1 MVGNAVLDVIAGLN
15 GIGQLLIVGAGILHS
30 LQLGTVQADPLGN
43 LIDGLTPVFAGQVD
57 IDIDAFT
64 GIDEARH
71 PASPNGIGISVCL
84 DEQETVVSAVHN
96 DEIMM
101 SQIQASRG
109 NEMGSRNMRN
119 RIYADHAV
127 FGCHGIYNDTV
138 CPVRK
143 GFVYAGSAVE
153 EHVKDLSG
161 CQIRILG
168 LQDIVAAL
176 QEISP
181 GILLCGHQHGV
192 DLGIVVRLISADG
205 LILVNQKEAP
215 GKRFSGTDILD
226 QPDVILAEVFTLL
239 IIFRSHFLTQHR
251 DMLIGIRFT
260 GNGLKLKFHGR
271 DLQPAG
277 KGRKNVELL
286 LRRSEHEIDRFDL
299 KDLNVPAI
307 RGFHDAVTDLLDR
320 EERLDKLKL
329 FGLYSF
335 CLCAPVF

>member
-1 MVGNAVLDVIAGLN
+1 MIGNAVLDVIAGLN
-15 GIGQLLIVGAGILHS
+15 GIGQLLIVSAGILHS

-109 NEMGSRNMRN
+109 NEMGNRNMRD
-119 RIYADHAV
+119 RVYADHAV
-127 FGCHGIYNDTV
+127 FGCHGVHYDTV

-143 GFVYAGSAVE
+143 GFIHAGSAVE

-168 LQDIVAAL
+168 LQDVVSAL
-176 QEISP
+176 QEISS
-181 GILLCGHQHGV
+181 GILLSGHQHGV
-192 DLGIVVRLISADG
+192 DLGIVIRLISANG
-205 LILVNQKEAP
+205 LILINQKEAP
-215 GKRFSGTDILD
+215 GKRFSGANILD
-226 QPDVILAEVFTLL
+226 QPDIVLTEGFTLL
-239 IIFRSHFLTQHR
+239 IIFRGHLLAQHC
-251 DMLIGIRFT
+251 DMLIGVCFP
-260 GNGLKLKFHGR
+260 GDGLKLKLHRR

-286 LRRSEHEIDRFDL
+286 L
-299 KDLNVPAI
+299 
-307 RGFHDAVTDLLDR
+307 
-320 EERLDKLKL
+320 
-329 FGLYSF
+329 
-335 CLCAPVF
+335 